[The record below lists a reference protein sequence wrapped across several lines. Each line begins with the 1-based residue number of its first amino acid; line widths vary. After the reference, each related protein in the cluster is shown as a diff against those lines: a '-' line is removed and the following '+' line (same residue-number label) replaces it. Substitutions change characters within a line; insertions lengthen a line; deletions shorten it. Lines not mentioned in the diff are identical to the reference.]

1 LEVYEVK
8 DAIRVERVQLPKAEV
23 DGDNEEGDEEIE
35 IQHDTVANPALL
47 GALESEALLRIKVKR
62 KCPQAG
68 KWITATEVQFILGID
83 ENLEVDL
90 REAGKDGA
98 SSQLRARAQAFVNVR
113 ITQRLMAVYTF
124 ICLKNSRPRTQ
135 K

>member
-23 DGDNEEGDEEIE
+23 DGDNEEEGDEEIE

-47 GALESEALLRIKVKR
+47 GALELEALLRIKVERKGPQVGKR
-62 KCPQAG
+62 
-68 KWITATEVQFILGID
+68 ITTIEVQFILGID

-113 ITQRLMAVYTF
+113 ITQRLMAVYIPSF
-124 ICLKNSRPRTQ
+124 A
-135 K
+135 